1 MKGGERHQTRRRHSP
16 RGVMRG
22 ARAWSDGSVGILED
36 LKVVALEERNETS
49 ILSHQKKAK
58 LC

>member
-1 MKGGERHQTRRRHSP
+1 MRGGEGCQTRRRHSR

-22 ARAWSDGSVGILED
+22 ARAWSDGSVGVLED
-36 LKVVALEERNETS
+36 LKVVTREERNETS